1 MSKKAGKGKKKGG
14 KGNNLL
20 LKNILDDGEEKE

>member
-14 KGNNLL
+14 KGNFIKLNPKMMGKK
-20 LKNILDDGEEKE
+20 KN

>member
-14 KGNNLL
+14 KGKNLYPL
-20 LKNILDDGEEKE
+20 YNLDDGEEKE